1 MTHTNPNPP
10 GHGAP
15 PPHGAG
21 APLHNPEVAHEHS
34 DVNVRTIL
42 MYGVGLLVIGVIVH
56 ILMWVLFAVFE
67 RQAAANDPPTSP
79 LAAPATQM
87 PASTTA
93 SPYFGTAA
101 GPQLLTN
108 EPAVLMKHRAAE
120 QQQLHTGGW
129 VNQAGGVARIP
140 IEDAKKLLVQQGLP
154 VREDGPVAP
163 TLGTRAAA
171 AGEASSG
178 RTVPT
183 GREPA
188 ETQPPPGEQPP
199 RQPEE
204 PARKPGG

>member
-10 GHGAP
+10 GRGAP

-21 APLHNPEVAHEHS
+21 GPLHNAEVAHEHS

-87 PASTTA
+87 PSSTTA

-140 IEDAKKLLVQQGLP
+140 IEEAKKLLVQQGLP

-188 ETQPPPGEQPP
+188 EPQQPT
-199 RQPEE
+199 QPEE